1 MTGRRLILA
10 DQTTI
15 ENGEAGYAQG
25 FLWLYLPGYTVADA
39 ALVFTD
45 PEKTEEIIF
54 QYGQMEDRYEGYTDC
69 RSILTDGDRISVCMA
84 KGDE

>member
-25 FLWLYLPGYTVADA
+25 FLWLYLPGYTIAEA
-39 ALVFTD
+39 ALTFTD
-45 PEKTEEIIF
+45 PEKTDVILF
-54 QYGQMEDRYEGYTDC
+54 QYGEMEDVYTGFTVCTRLAADD
-69 RSILTDGDRISVCMA
+69 DGISVCMT
-84 KGDE
+84 KG